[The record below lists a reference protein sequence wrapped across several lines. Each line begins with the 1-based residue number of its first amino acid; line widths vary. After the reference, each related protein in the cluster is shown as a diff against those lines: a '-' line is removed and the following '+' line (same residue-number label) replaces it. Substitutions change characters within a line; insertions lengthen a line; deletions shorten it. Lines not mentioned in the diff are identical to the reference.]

1 MKMMTKIKTKGES
14 NLNDIT
20 GSTYD
25 LQEDRHIDGNI
36 KKNRPQN
43 VEYKLACLTRYLAAK
58 SIHVNGSEQS
68 PRISEK

>member
-36 KKNRPQN
+36 KKKYGHPTS
-43 VEYKLACLTRYLAAK
+43 LAL
-58 SIHVNGSEQS
+58 
-68 PRISEK
+68 